1 MASSRLSGECVPGDS
16 ARQALKL
23 SDLASPFKPQR
34 SIGCTQPE
42 PIGRRPYG
50 VDMTERIAMVALRDE
65 DLVERAAGGD
75 VDAFEALVATRL
87 GRAFRTASAILG
99 SEADAHDVV
108 QEAFVATWR
117 HLPKLRDRT
126 RFDAWLNKMIVN
138 RCRDA
143 LRRRRRSREVELD
156 GALGLHSEDS
166 MDAAGEMAALTVAF
180 ERLSVD
186 QRHLLVM
193 HHLHRVPVADL
204 AKELGIPEGTT
215 KWRLHAARAALARG
229 LEADR

>member
-1 MASSRLSGECVPGDS
+1 
-16 ARQALKL
+16 
-23 SDLASPFKPQR
+23 
-34 SIGCTQPE
+34 
-42 PIGRRPYG
+42 
-50 VDMTERIAMVALRDE
+50 MTERIGMAAVRDE
-65 DLVERAAGGD
+65 DLVERAAAGD
-75 VDAFEALVATRL
+75 VDAFEALVAARL
-87 GRAFRTASAILG
+87 NRAVRTASAILG

-138 RCRDA
+138 RCRDV
-143 LRRRRRSREVELD
+143 LRRRRRTREVNLD
-156 GALGLHSEDS
+156 GALDLRSQDS
-166 MDAAGEMAALTVAF
+166 TGAAAGMAALNSAF
-180 ERLSVD
+180 DRLSVD

-204 AKELGIPEGTT
+204 ARELGIPDGTT
-215 KWRLHAARAALARG
+215 KWRLHAARAALTRA

>member
-1 MASSRLSGECVPGDS
+1 
-16 ARQALKL
+16 
-23 SDLASPFKPQR
+23 
-34 SIGCTQPE
+34 
-42 PIGRRPYG
+42 
-50 VDMTERIAMVALRDE
+50 MVAVRDE
-65 DLVERAAGGD
+65 DLVERAAAGD
-75 VDAFEALVATRL
+75 VDAFEALVAARL
-87 GRAFRTASAILG
+87 NRSFRTASAILG

-138 RCRDA
+138 RCRDV
-143 LRRRRRSREVELD
+143 LRRRRRSREVALE
-156 GALGLHSEDS
+156 GALGLHSEDATG
-166 MDAAGEMAALTVAF
+166 AAADMAATTTAF

-186 QRHLLVM
+186 HRHLLVM

-204 AKELGIPEGTT
+204 ARELGIPEGTT
-215 KWRLHAARAALARG
+215 KWRLHAARAALTRE